1 MAERQVTGRPRRGE
15 RRLITRA
22 QLLDA
27 AERVFARDGLRGA
40 SVDAI
45 ALEAGYSTG
54 AVYSNFKGKED
65 LFLTLVEERIDP
77 RLASVYEA
85 MEAELAAGVAPLEA
99 ARRFVSTLRGE
110 RDSFLLLIDFW
121 GQAVRDPT
129 AAERFTE
136 RHSRLRAIVGRLL
149 DAAVPRTRNRS
160 RASDRPARHHPN
172 RARQRLRDRT
182 AGRPQRRSRRPLRPR
197 DRRARARRP
206 PGAMTKPTATRRAS
220 RLT

>member
-40 SVDAI
+40 SVDTI

-65 LFLTLVEERIDP
+65 LFLTLIEERIDP
-77 RLASVYEA
+77 RLAKVYEA
-85 MEAELAAGVAPLEA
+85 LEAELAAGVPPLEA
-99 ARRFVSTLRGE
+99 ARRFVSALRGE
-110 RDSFLLLIDFW
+110 RDAFLLLIDFW

-129 AAERFTE
+129 AAERFAQ
-136 RHSRLRAIVGRLL
+136 RHARLRATVGRLL
-149 DAAVPRTRNRS
+149 DAAIPERETGA
-160 RASDRPARHHPN
+160 RAPHRPARHHPD

-182 AGRPQRRSRRPLRPR
+182 PRRPRRRSRRPLRPR
-197 DRRARARRP
+197 DRRARARLPRT
-206 PGAMTKPTATRRAS
+206 AMTC
-220 RLT
+220 

>member
-1 MAERQVTGRPRRGE
+1 MPERQAPGRPRRGE

-40 SVDAI
+40 SVDTI

-77 RLASVYEA
+77 RLAKVYEA
-85 MEAELAAGVAPLEA
+85 VEAELTAGVPPLEA
-99 ARRFVSTLRGE
+99 GRRFVSALRGE
-110 RDSFLLLIDFW
+110 RDAFLLLIDFW

-129 AAERFTE
+129 AAERFAQ
-136 RHSRLRAIVGRLL
+136 RHARLRATIGQLL
-149 DAAVPRTRNRS
+149 HAALAEHDTGSELPIDQLATTLIALANGFAIEHLADPDAVPDDLFGRAIGALVQGS
-160 RASDRPARHHPN
+160 R
-172 RARQRLRDRT
+172 
-182 AGRPQRRSRRPLRPR
+182 
-197 DRRARARRP
+197 
-206 PGAMTKPTATRRAS
+206 
-220 RLT
+220 

>member
-1 MAERQVTGRPRRGE
+1 MAERQATGRPRRGE

-40 SVDAI
+40 SVDTI

-77 RLASVYEA
+77 RLAKVYEA
-85 MEAELAAGVAPLEA
+85 VEAELAAGVPPLEA
-99 ARRFVSTLRGE
+99 ARRFVSALRGE
-110 RDSFLLLIDFW
+110 RDAFLLLIDFW

-129 AAERFTE
+129 AAERFAK
-136 RHSRLRAIVGRLL
+136 RHARLRATVGQLL
-149 DAAVPRTRNRS
+149 DAAVPERENGLGLPTDQLATTLIALGNGFAIELLADPDAVPEDLFGHAIGALVQGS
-160 RASDRPARHHPN
+160 RA
-172 RARQRLRDRT
+172 
-182 AGRPQRRSRRPLRPR
+182 PQ
-197 DRRARARRP
+197 
-206 PGAMTKPTATRRAS
+206 
-220 RLT
+220 

>member
-1 MAERQVTGRPRRGE
+1 MAERQVPGRPRRGE

-99 ARRFVSTLRGE
+99 ARRFVATLRSE

-121 GQAVRDPT
+121 GQAVRDPA
-129 AAERFTE
+129 AAERFNE
-136 RHSRLRAIVGRLL
+136 RHARLRAIVGRLL
-149 DAAVPRTRNRS
+149 DAAIPEREAGAGLPTDQLAITLIALANGFAIELLADPNAVPDDLFGH
-160 RASDRPARHHPN
+160 AIGALV
-172 RARQRLRDRT
+172 Q
-182 AGRPQRRSRRPLRPR
+182 G
-197 DRRARARRP
+197 ARAERVV
-206 PGAMTKPTATRRAS
+206 
-220 RLT
+220 

>member
-77 RLASVYEA
+77 RLSNVYEA
-85 MEAELAAGVAPLEA
+85 MEAELAAGVPPLEA
-99 ARRFVSTLRGE
+99 ARRFVSMLRGE
-110 RDSFLLLIDFW
+110 RDAFLLLIDFW

-129 AAERFTE
+129 VAERFAQ
-136 RHSRLRAIVGRLL
+136 RHARLRDAIAHLL
-149 DAAVPRTRNRS
+149 DAAI
-160 RASDRPARHHPN
+160 
-172 RARQRLRDRT
+172 
-182 AGRPQRRSRRPLRPR
+182 PQRE
-197 DRRARARRP
+197 
-206 PGAMTKPTATRRAS
+206 PGRGIPTDQLATTLIALANGFAIELLADPVAVPDDLFGHAIGVLVQGFRVP
-220 RLT
+220 

>member
-40 SVDAI
+40 SVDTI

-65 LFLTLVEERIDP
+65 LFLTLIEERIDP
-77 RLASVYEA
+77 RLANVYEA
-85 MEAELAAGVAPLEA
+85 LETELAAGAPPLEA

-110 RDSFLLLIDFW
+110 RDAFLLLIDFW

-129 AAERFTE
+129 AAERFAQ
-136 RHSRLRAIVGRLL
+136 RHARLRAVIGRLL
-149 DAAVPRTRNRS
+149 DAAVGDRGPGVGLPSDQLATILIALGNGFAIDLLADPDAVPDDLFGHAIGALVQGS
-160 RASDRPARHHPN
+160 RA
-172 RARQRLRDRT
+172 
-182 AGRPQRRSRRPLRPR
+182 PQ
-197 DRRARARRP
+197 
-206 PGAMTKPTATRRAS
+206 
-220 RLT
+220 

>member
-1 MAERQVTGRPRRGE
+1 MAERQATGRPRRGE

-40 SVDAI
+40 SVDTI

-77 RLASVYEA
+77 RLAKVYEA
-85 MEAELAAGVAPLEA
+85 VEAELAAGVPPLEA
-99 ARRFVSTLRGE
+99 ARRFVSALRGE
-110 RDSFLLLIDFW
+110 RDAFLLLIDFW

-129 AAERFTE
+129 AAERFAQ
-136 RHSRLRAIVGRLL
+136 RHARLRATVGQLL
-149 DAAVPRTRNRS
+149 DAAMPERETGLGLPTDQLAITLIALGNGFAIELLADPDAVPEDLFGHAIGALVQGS
-160 RASDRPARHHPN
+160 RASR
-172 RARQRLRDRT
+172 
-182 AGRPQRRSRRPLRPR
+182 
-197 DRRARARRP
+197 
-206 PGAMTKPTATRRAS
+206 
-220 RLT
+220 

>member
-110 RDSFLLLIDFW
+110 RDSFVLLIDFW
-121 GQAVRDPT
+121 GQAVRDPA

-136 RHSRLRAIVGRLL
+136 RHSRLRATVGRLL
-149 DAAVPRTRNRS
+149 DAAVPERETGAGLPTDQLAITLIALANGF
-160 RASDRPARHHPN
+160 AIELLADPN
-172 RARQRLRDRT
+172 AVPDDLFGHAIGALVQ
-182 AGRPQRRSRRPLRPR
+182 G
-197 DRRARARRP
+197 ARAERVV
-206 PGAMTKPTATRRAS
+206 
-220 RLT
+220 